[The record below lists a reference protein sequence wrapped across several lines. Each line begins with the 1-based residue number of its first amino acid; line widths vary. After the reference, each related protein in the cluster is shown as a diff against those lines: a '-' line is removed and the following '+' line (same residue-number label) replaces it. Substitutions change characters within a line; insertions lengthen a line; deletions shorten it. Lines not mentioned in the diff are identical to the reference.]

1 VRSPAV
7 LTDIEGTTTDI
18 AFVHKVLFPYS
29 RERIGAFVANHA
41 DDPEVRAALAE
52 IRAGEGRGDMG
63 LDEIVPLLLRWIDE
77 DRKAKPLK
85 TLQGLIWRE
94 GYESGVLKS
103 HLYSDVAP
111 ALRRWHGAG
120 VALFVYSSG
129 SVAAQKLLF
138 AHTGEGDLTPVFSG
152 FFDTAVGPKVEARS
166 YAAILESIGR
176 EGAAVLFLSDH
187 DGELAAARS
196 AGLRIVKL
204 DRTRASAQPPATEG
218 GVAVVSSFDWIEPAA
233 ESGLRGYEPPRSLPT
248 MSLR

>member
-1 VRSPAV
+1 MRNPAV

-29 RERIGAFVANHA
+29 RERIGPFVANNA

-52 IRAGEGRGDMG
+52 IRASEGSSDMA
-63 LDEIVPLLLRWIDE
+63 LDEIVLLLLRWIDE

-85 TLQGLIWRE
+85 TLQGLIWRQ

-103 HLYSDVAP
+103 HLYADVAP

-120 VALFVYSSG
+120 LALFVFSSG

-138 AHTGEGDLTPVFSG
+138 ANTGDGDLTPLFSG

-166 YAAILESIGR
+166 YAAILQSIGR
-176 EGAAVLFLSDH
+176 DGPAVLFLSDH
-187 DGELAAARS
+187 DGELAAERS
-196 AGLRIVKL
+196 AGLRAIKL
-204 DRTRASAQPPATEG
+204 DRSRASDQPPAMEG
-218 GVAVVSSFDWIEPAA
+218 GVSVVSSFDWIEPAA
-233 ESGLRGYEPPRSLPT
+233 ESGLRGYEPPRSFPT
-248 MSLR
+248 MSLM